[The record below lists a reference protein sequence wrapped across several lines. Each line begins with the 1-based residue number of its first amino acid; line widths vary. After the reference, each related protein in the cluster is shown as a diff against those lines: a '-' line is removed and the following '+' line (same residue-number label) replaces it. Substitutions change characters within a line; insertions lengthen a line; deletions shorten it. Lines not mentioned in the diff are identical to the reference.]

1 MLRNWKA
8 KAIVGRASTFWRD
21 TGGNFGMMTAI
32 LIPVLATAAGG
43 TVELYAAH
51 NQRLN
56 MQAALD
62 SAVLAA
68 AHEKDEQARANRVAI
83 FMQSFDAQTLTYE
96 DEEAINQRLS
106 TSTNSDGS
114 LTAGYRQS
122 HATSFLGLAGISRIP
137 LSVQSTAIA
146 TGNTETQAAPAC
158 IHVLGNQNQAV
169 LINSGANVT
178 STNCRVEVASTSA
191 PAFIMNSGASIETAK
206 FCVKGTSYIKN
217 GGKLTNLEVGCAVAP
232 DPYAGTLPQ
241 PNANGACT
249 TSGTRDGRAITLE
262 PGIHCNVTFNGS
274 PTITF
279 KPGLHI
285 IKGRMIANAGSTIIA
300 EGVTFYF
307 PDVDS
312 ELRANGA
319 LTLTATAPTSG
330 TYKDILMFEPTD
342 SRGAKRQYVFNG
354 SKGETLKG
362 IIYLPNR
369 DVTYN
374 STTNQ
379 TSTISMVV
387 NTIIMNSANWQ
398 VEPLN
403 GGASNTTTGH
413 QSVRLV
419 R

>member
-1 MLRNWKA
+1 MFHTFSMKDIRLRLLSLR
-8 KAIVGRASTFWRD
+8 GD

-32 LIPVLATAAGG
+32 LLPLVTVAAGG
-43 TVELYAAH
+43 TLDIYAAH
-51 NQRLN
+51 GQKLD

-68 AHEKDEQARANRVAI
+68 AHETDEEARSATLANFLSTYDAATVA
-83 FMQSFDAQTLTYE
+83 E
-96 DEEAINQRLS
+96 DEEALDLRLS
-106 TSTNSDGS
+106 VGTNSDGS

-122 HATSFLGLAGISRIP
+122 HATRFLGLIGLSSIP
-137 LSVQSTAIA
+137 VRVESTAIA
-146 TGNTETQAAPAC
+146 GATAETKPAPAC

-169 LINSGANVT
+169 LINSGANVK
-178 STNCRVEVASTSA
+178 SQACRVEVASTSA
-191 PAFIMNSGASIETAK
+191 PAFIMNSGASIDTAK
-206 FCVKGTSYIKN
+206 FCVRGTSYIKN
-217 GGKLTNLEVGCAVAP
+217 GGTLTNLEVGCTVAP

-241 PNANGACT
+241 PSTSGACT
-249 TSGTRDGRAITLE
+249 NSGTRDGRAITLE
-262 PGIHCNVTFNGS
+262 PGTHCNLTFNGS

-300 EGVTFYF
+300 NGVTFYF

-312 ELRANGA
+312 ELRANGG

-330 TYKDILMFEPTD
+330 PYKGILMFEPTN
-342 SRGAKRQYVFNG
+342 SQGAKRQYVFNG
-354 SKGETLKG
+354 SKGETLEG

-379 TSTISMVV
+379 TSRISMVV
-387 NTIIMNSANWQ
+387 NTMIMNSARWN
-398 VEPLN
+398 VEPLD
-403 GGASNTTTGH
+403 GGAGSTTSGS